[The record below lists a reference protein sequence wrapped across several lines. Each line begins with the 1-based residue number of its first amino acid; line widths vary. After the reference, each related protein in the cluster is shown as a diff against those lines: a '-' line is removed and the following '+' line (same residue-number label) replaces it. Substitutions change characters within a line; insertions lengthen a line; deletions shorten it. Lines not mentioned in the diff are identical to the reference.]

1 MPGPRDTS
9 TLDLGGGLPF
19 PEPVAAL
26 SMRSTKVYRA
36 VDEDGQPILIVSDG
50 VTTVALESG
59 LSGLSEEVVAAAEGL
74 ASATHDY
81 ATSLRASWQPR
92 R

>member
-9 TLDLGGGLPF
+9 TLDLRGGLPF

-26 SMRSTKVYRA
+26 SMRSTTVYRA
-36 VDEDGQPILIVSDG
+36 VDEDGQPILIVTDG

-74 ASATHDY
+74 ASATRDY